1 MRAGRGSAKH
11 RHSTLARHLR
21 HHEIVIDEESERA
34 VERWV
39 RLGDSASGRP
49 ESDEKATCARCGSSH
64 HVLDRGEQA
73 LCAHCYL
80 ETGVAPAPVEG
91 EAEELVES
99 AADGI
104 E

>member
-1 MRAGRGSAKH
+1 
-11 RHSTLARHLR
+11 
-21 HHEIVIDEESERA
+21 VIDDESERA

-39 RLGDSASGRP
+39 RLGDEATGRP
-49 ESDEKATCARCGSSH
+49 EPDGKATCARCGSTN

-80 ETGVAPAPVEG
+80 ESGAPSEPVES
-91 EAEELVES
+91 AEPELVES
-99 AADGI
+99 AEDRV